1 MSPRISRRQFSRLL
15 SGLLFFSGAA
25 SAVGGEAL
33 SPGKA
38 GELRKRFEAFQKGTR
53 FWSARFSQS
62 LTVPGLKTPILSEGR
77 IRFRAPDGLRIDFEN
92 PAGEWMLANGETLL
106 VQKPGRK
113 LVEKSLL
120 NDPAGKP
127 LQGLISLLR
136 GGEAEEA
143 AWFSAEVSRE
153 GDLFRI
159 ELVRR
164 EGAPSHFPKS
174 IVNLLKAESLEV
186 REVSILLPNGARLS
200 YMFEAVER
208 NRPIAPSFFDASIPR

>member
-1 MSPRISRRQFSRLL
+1 M
-15 SGLLFFSGAA
+15 
-25 SAVGGEAL
+25 
-33 SPGKA
+33 
-38 GELRKRFEAFQKGTR
+38 
-53 FWSARFSQS
+53 
-62 LTVPGLKTPILSEGR
+62 
-77 IRFRAPDGLRIDFEN
+77 
-92 PAGEWMLANGETLL
+92 
-106 VQKPGRK
+106 
-113 LVEKSLL
+113 
-120 NDPAGKP
+120 
-127 LQGLISLLR
+127 
-136 GGEAEEA
+136 
-143 AWFSAEVSRE
+143 SRE